1 MNSCVLSG
9 LTQEEATEALRIAL
23 HRHPALQ
30 FRVVASAD
38 PTGAYE
44 LVLDADDAQRY
55 DDIVD
60 AVNEEARPLRLR
72 IRQVEISLA
81 QQVLNA
87 TMPRASAEVQAKAL
101 TEICLLLEYRL
112 VPYFFEL
119 GDFVDGFACT
129 SVRYRD
135 RELVLVGQC
144 WCFAGGGRQA
154 QGEFEAVLGLTLDG
168 TLSRFELGFMSAT
181 AIRAT
186 HVLPARMPEYCEK
199 LIAGYRVEIRAG
211 QPSENDEAV
220 SSQWAFHVRK
230 TD

>member
-44 LVLDADDAQRY
+44 LVLDADDAQR
-55 DDIVD
+55 
-60 AVNEEARPLRLR
+60 
-72 IRQVEISLA
+72 
-81 QQVLNA
+81 
-87 TMPRASAEVQAKAL
+87 
-101 TEICLLLEYRL
+101 
-112 VPYFFEL
+112 
-119 GDFVDGFACT
+119 
-129 SVRYRD
+129 
-135 RELVLVGQC
+135 
-144 WCFAGGGRQA
+144 
-154 QGEFEAVLGLTLDG
+154 
-168 TLSRFELGFMSAT
+168 LSRFELGFMSAT